1 MSRNGASNWL
11 SGSSR
16 LPNSEPATRGQM
28 GEQSMAET
36 AETLIVPTIHGD
48 YEVERNRLI
57 KMPSGLIGY
66 DETQTFALLDLQETG
81 KQAFKWLQC
90 LERRE
95 LGFYVL
101 PAAVKDQDY
110 VGSGYGDLA
119 KAAQDADLDL
129 ANVTILLVIKVLA
142 DGREAVSLDAN
153 LKAPILVDMHKLVA
167 AQVQTSD
174 DYAGSFLIGTE

>member
-1 MSRNGASNWL
+1 
-11 SGSSR
+11 
-16 LPNSEPATRGQM
+16 
-28 GEQSMAET
+28 MADT
-36 AETLIVPTIHGD
+36 AETVVVPTIHGD
-48 YEVERNRLI
+48 YEVERSRLI
-57 KMPSGLIGY
+57 TMTSGLIGY
-66 DETQTFALLDLQETG
+66 DEPQTFALLDLQGSG

-101 PAAVKDQDY
+101 PAAVKGDDY
-110 VGSGYGDLA
+110 VGSGFGDLV
-119 KAAQDADLDL
+119 KAAKESALNLSD
-129 ANVTILLVIKVLA
+129 VTILLVIKVLA

-153 LKAPILVDMHKLVA
+153 MKAPILVDMQKLIA

>member
-1 MSRNGASNWL
+1 
-11 SGSSR
+11 
-16 LPNSEPATRGQM
+16 
-28 GEQSMAET
+28 MADT
-36 AETLIVPTIHGD
+36 ANVLVVPTIHGD

-57 KMPSGLIGY
+57 SMPSGLIGY
-66 DETQTFALLDLQETG
+66 DEAQTFALLDLQGNG

-101 PAAVKDQDY
+101 PAAVQNQDY
-110 VGSGYGDLA
+110 VGSGFGDLA
-119 KAAQDADLDL
+119 KAAGDAALNLDD
-129 ANVTILLVIKVLA
+129 VTILLVIKVLA

-153 LKAPILVDMHKLVA
+153 LKAPILVDMRKLVA

-174 DYAGSFLIGTE
+174 DYAGSFLIGNE